1 MFKNLLKF
9 TLLFLLIFTLSD
21 IKGQYYLR
29 SAGLRLGG
37 SSGFT
42 YKKFF
47 NETEAMEVLLSG
59 RNKGIQISLL
69 YMENR
74 GMDISFSDNLY
85 FYFGAGVHLGLEKK
99 DRLIRL
105 YQPPPISD
113 QFDIIHAEKTFFA
126 IGIDGITGVEYRLL
140 GFPLT
145 IGVDVKPYFNF
156 FGMRN
161 LDFRFWDT
169 ALSVKYTF

>member
-1 MFKNLLKF
+1 MFRNLLKL
-9 TLLFLLIFTLSD
+9 TLLVIVIFPLSEAN
-21 IKGQYYLR
+21 GQYYVR

-47 NETEAMEVLLSG
+47 NKTEAMEVLLSG

-74 GMDISFSDNLY
+74 EMDISFSNNLF

-126 IGIDGITGVEYRLL
+126 MGIDGIAGVEYRLL

-145 IGVDVKPYFNF
+145 FGLDIKPYLNF
-156 FGMRN
+156 VGMRN

-169 ALSVKYTF
+169 ALSIKYTF

>member
-1 MFKNLLKF
+1 MFGNLLKF
-9 TLLFLLIFTLSD
+9 TLLIIIIFPLSD
-21 IKGQYYLR
+21 TNGQSYLR

-47 NETEAMEVLLSG
+47 TETEAMEVLLSG
-59 RNKGIQISLL
+59 RSKGIQISLL

-74 GMDISFSDNLY
+74 EMHISYSDNLF

-113 QFDIIHAEKTFFA
+113 QFDIIHGEKTFFA
-126 IGIDGITGVEYRLL
+126 MGIDGIIGMEYRLL
-140 GFPLT
+140 KFPLT
-145 IGVDVKPYFNF
+145 IGLDVKPYLNF
-156 FGMRN
+156 VGMRN
-161 LDFRFWDT
+161 LDFRFWDS
-169 ALSVKYTF
+169 ALSIKYTF

>member
-1 MFKNLLKF
+1 MLRYLMKF
-9 TLLFLLIFTLSD
+9 TLLAILMLTLS
-21 IKGQYYLR
+21 IANGQYYLR

-59 RNKGIQISLL
+59 RSKGIQVSLL

-74 GMDISFSDNLY
+74 EMDISYSDNL
-85 FYFGAGVHLGLEKK
+85 FIYFGGGVHLGLEKK

-113 QFDIIHAEKTFFA
+113 QFDIIHGEKTFFA
-126 IGIDGITGVEYRLL
+126 MGIDGIIGMEYRLL
-140 GFPLT
+140 KFPLT
-145 IGVDVKPYFNF
+145 IGLDVKPYLNF
-156 FGMRN
+156 VGMRN
-161 LDFRFWDT
+161 LDFRFWDS
-169 ALSVKYTF
+169 ALSIKYTF

>member
-1 MFKNLLKF
+1 MFRILLKF
-9 TLLFLLIFTLSD
+9 TLLVLLIFPLSVVN
-21 IKGQYYLR
+21 GQYYLR
-29 SAGLRLGG
+29 SEGLRMGG
-37 SSGFT
+37 ASGFT

-74 GMDISFSDNLY
+74 EMDISFSDNLF

-105 YQPPPISD
+105 YKPPPISD
-113 QFDIIHAEKTFFA
+113 Q
-126 IGIDGITGVEYRLL
+126 
-140 GFPLT
+140 
-145 IGVDVKPYFNF
+145 
-156 FGMRN
+156 
-161 LDFRFWDT
+161 
-169 ALSVKYTF
+169 